1 MIRDMTKGSEI
12 KHILIFF
19 VPTLFS
25 NLFQQLYALV
35 DIIVVGQFSGTKA
48 LAGVGAAYP
57 AILLVLSLAIGVA
70 QGGATV
76 IGQYFGAGKHDELKK
91 IISTFTI
98 SAFIGSFIL
107 AIGGLLLSGFLV
119 DITQVPEESITPAL
133 EYMNIMFLG
142 IPLMVFYNLYREI
155 MYAMG
160 NARSPIV
167 FLILASILNAV
178 LDIIFVAVFN
188 WGVAGAA
195 WATVISQFLCSASCV
210 IYALYKIPLLKFN
223 KGEFRFHKEYFQT
236 ILKLGI
242 VRGLQYS
249 AASVGM
255 VIMQSFV
262 NGLGVA
268 TIAAFRAVESVTS
281 AVVYLPIQ
289 NLAQSFKIFTSQNI
303 GADLMKRIK
312 KALFGTL
319 CIGIAISI
327 FTSILLLFFSDNI
340 MNLFI
345 SQNETGRLEV
355 IAKGTAYLQTIAVF
369 YIIYTATQIINDMM
383 YGAGE
388 VKLSALSSAATIVS
402 RLVFAIFLIPFIH
415 DRGIWIS
422 VPIGWGIGFIITL
435 YAYIKGRWKN
445 SHIVKRQKIQENIE

>member
-1 MIRDMTKGSEI
+1 
-12 KHILIFF
+12 
-19 VPTLFS
+19 
-25 NLFQQLYALV
+25 LV

-76 IGQYFGAGKHDELKK
+76 IGQYFGAGKLDELKK

-107 AIGGLLLSGFLV
+107 AIGGFLLSGFLV
-119 DITQVPEESITPAL
+119 SITQVPEESIAPAL
-133 EYMNIMFLG
+133 TYMNIMFIG

-160 NARSPIV
+160 NSRSPIIL
-167 FLILASILNAV
+167 LILASALNAV
-178 LDIIFVAVFN
+178 LDILFVAGFG

-195 WATVISQFLCSASCV
+195 WATVFSQFLCSVSCV
-210 IYALYKIPLLKFN
+210 IYALYKIPILKYN
-223 KGEFRFHKEYFQT
+223 KGEFRFYKEYFQT
-236 ILKLGI
+236 ILKLGTA
-242 VRGLQYS
+242 RGLQYS

-281 AVVYLPIQ
+281 AVVYLPVQ

-312 KALFGTL
+312 KALVGTL
-319 CIGIAISI
+319 CIGIAISL
-327 FTSILLLFFSDNI
+327 FTSVLLFLFSDNI
-340 MNLFI
+340 MDVFI
-345 SQNETGRLEV
+345 SQNESGRLEV

-369 YIIYTATQIINDMM
+369 YIIYTVTQIINDMM

-388 VKLSALSSAATIVS
+388 VKLSALSSAATIVG
-402 RLVFAIFLIPFIH
+402 RLVFAIILIPFIQ

-422 VPIGWGIGFIITL
+422 VPIGWFIGLFITL
-435 YAYIKGRWKN
+435 YAYIKGHWKH
-445 SHIVKRQKIQENIE
+445 SHIVKKQETFE